1 MNSYIVV
8 LAALLAVAAA
18 DYHFKRCPRTIG
30 KYPFDEAKFAGEW
43 NAVAY
48 LPNGQFDENRC
59 TKLSVSSF
67 KGESGT
73 TLNYKLTYILDGK
86 NKAGEVITFSKGDKG
101 AVAYATYKKD
111 ETSNFTAVYKQA
123 IVATDYDTYAVF
135 VACRPTF
142 NEESKEFGR
151 DLHATI
157 LSRTTTLP
165 EEKLKTL
172 KSLLTSYDIEYDSIK
187 RADSSC

>member
-18 DYHFKRCPRTIG
+18 DHHFKRCPWTIG

-43 NAVAY
+43 NAIAY
-48 LPNGQFDENRC
+48 LPNEKFGEKKC

-73 TLNYKLTYILDGK
+73 TLNYKFTYIQDGK
-86 NKAGEVITFSKGDKG
+86 NKAGEMITFSKGDKG
-101 AVAYATYKKD
+101 AMAYATYKKE
-111 ETSNFTAVYKQA
+111 ETSTFSPVYKQA
-123 IVATDYDTYAVF
+123 IVATDYDTYALF
-135 VACRPTF
+135 LACRPTF
-142 NEESKEFGR
+142 NEETKEFGR

-187 RADSSC
+187 LADNSC